1 MTPDKPEPPSPST
14 DTPEQEQEA
23 APPKQPMDHGMSLLD
38 FVNLVPGSRISAVT
52 LPNGE
57 RWELD
62 EKGNKTVF
70 KPQ

>member
-1 MTPDKPEPPSPST
+1 
-14 DTPEQEQEA
+14 
-23 APPKQPMDHGMSLLD
+23 MSLLN

-52 LPNGE
+52 FPSGL

-62 EKGNKTVF
+62 EQGNKTEY

>member
-1 MTPDKPEPPSPST
+1 MTPGKPEPPSPSKEK
-14 DTPEQEQEA
+14 PEQEREA
-23 APPKQPMDHGMSLLD
+23 APPRQPTDHGMSLLN

-52 LPNGE
+52 FPSGL

-62 EKGNKTVF
+62 EQGNKTEY